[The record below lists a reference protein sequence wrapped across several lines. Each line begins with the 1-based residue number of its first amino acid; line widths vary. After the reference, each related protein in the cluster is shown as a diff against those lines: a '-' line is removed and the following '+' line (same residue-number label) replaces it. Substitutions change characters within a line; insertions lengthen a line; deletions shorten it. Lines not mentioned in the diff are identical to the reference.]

1 MRSIKMLA
9 AAVLAVGG
17 SVLMLWLA
25 FTNVAL
31 AWLSLVTFAVLAIGG
46 IVFAAWRTLRNP
58 WTGVV
63 KANPSFIEPPARRSR
78 RVAP

>member
-1 MRSIKMLA
+1 MRSVKMLG

-17 SVLMLWLA
+17 SVLTLWLA

-31 AWLSLVTFAVLAIGG
+31 AWLALVAFAVLAVGG
-46 IVFAAWRTLRNP
+46 IMFAAWRTLRNP

-63 KANPSFIEPPARRSR
+63 KANRSFVEPPARRPR